1 MIKTQ
6 LPRLNYQ
13 HLMYFWAVVRNGS
26 LRKACEELHLAA
38 PTVSAQLRTFEERV
52 GAKLLEKR
60 GRRLVPT
67 ELGKLVFTYAEDI
80 FAMGGELLSAI
91 ANKPTG
97 KPMRLTVGIDDVV
110 PKEIAHRLIAASL
123 SLEQPV
129 RLVCREGTFAQ
140 LSHALQLRELDVILT
155 DVPVTPS
162 VNLLVYNHHL
172 GNCAEAWMGKANVVK
187 PLASDFPRSL
197 NGAPLLL
204 PTGDTAI
211 RRSIDQWL
219 EKHEVRPTIAGEF
232 EDYALLWEFARAG
245 HGIAPVPSVLIDHFN
260 RQSGL
265 KTLGIA
271 KNVLAQFYLI
281 SMERKITHPAVAAIH
296 EQGREL
302 FGS

>member
-1 MIKTQ
+1 MKAK

-38 PTVSAQLRTFEERV
+38 PTVSAQLRTFEERI
-52 GAKLLEKR
+52 GARLLEKR
-60 GRRLVPT
+60 GRKLVPT

-80 FAMGGELLSAI
+80 FAMGGDLLAAI
-91 ANKPTG
+91 ARKPTA
-97 KPMRLTVGIDDVV
+97 KPMRLTVGVDDVV

-123 SLEQPV
+123 SSQQPV
-129 RLVCREGTFAQ
+129 RLVCREGTFEQ
-140 LSHALQLRELDVILT
+140 LLHALQSRELDVILT

-162 VNLLVYNHHL
+162 LHLQAYNHHL
-172 GNCAEAWMGKANVVK
+172 GSCAEAWMATGNLVK
-187 PLASDFPRSL
+187 SLASSFPRSL

-204 PTGDTAI
+204 PTADTAI

-219 EKHEVRPTIAGEF
+219 DKHEVRPTIAGEF

-245 HGIAPVPSVLIDHFN
+245 HGVAPVPSVLIDHF
-260 RQSGL
+260 RKQSGL

-281 SMERKITHPAVAAIH
+281 SMERKISHVAVSAIY
-296 EQGREL
+296 EKGREL
-302 FGS
+302 FGD